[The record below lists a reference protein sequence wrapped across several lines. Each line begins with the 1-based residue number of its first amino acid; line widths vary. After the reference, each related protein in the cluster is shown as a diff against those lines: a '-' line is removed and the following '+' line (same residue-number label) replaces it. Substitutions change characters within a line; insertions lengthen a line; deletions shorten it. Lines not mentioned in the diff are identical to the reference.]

1 VPEVGSPQDRCR
13 RYLLECPPPRNTI
26 LLRVAIKLSSHLLF
40 RVTIPIL
47 RRGMISILRQ
57 VRPGP
62 VFAVGEAG
70 IALVIILD
78 FDGVVLESVGVKTR
92 AFRELF
98 SFSPEHVDEI
108 VDYHRRNTG
117 VSRFDKFRFIYQEI
131 LKEPLSDEQFA
142 WLSERYADLVVDE
155 VVSSPF
161 VPGGREFLERYSAMV
176 PLFVVSASPQEEL
189 VSIIRR
195 RGLSSYFRK
204 VYGAP
209 TRKEQAIREI
219 LGGTGSAPA
228 RTLFVGDALNDLK
241 AARDCGIRFVGRQP
255 PEDPDRFTG
264 QEGVESVVRD
274 LIDLSRLL
282 EGEAC

>member
-1 VPEVGSPQDRCR
+1 M
-13 RYLLECPPPRNTI
+13 
-26 LLRVAIKLSSHLLF
+26 IKTL
-40 RVTIPIL
+40 
-47 RRGMISILRQ
+47 
-57 VRPGP
+57 
-62 VFAVGEAG
+62 
-70 IALVIILD
+70 ILD

-98 SFSPEHVDEI
+98 SFSPDHVDEI
-108 VDYHRRNTG
+108 VDYHKRNTG
-117 VSRFDKFRFIYQEI
+117 VSRFDKFRFIYREI

-142 WLSERYADLVVDE
+142 WLSERYANLVVDG
-155 VVSSPF
+155 VVSSLF
-161 VPGGREFLERYSAMV
+161 VPGGQEFLERYSAKI

-189 VSIIRR
+189 VFIIRR

-219 LGGTGSAPA
+219 MAETGSAPA

-241 AARDCGIRFVGRQP
+241 AAHDCGIRFVGRRP

-264 QEGVESVVRD
+264 QKGVESVIRD
-274 LIDLSRLL
+274 LSDLSGLL
-282 EGEAC
+282 ERAPC